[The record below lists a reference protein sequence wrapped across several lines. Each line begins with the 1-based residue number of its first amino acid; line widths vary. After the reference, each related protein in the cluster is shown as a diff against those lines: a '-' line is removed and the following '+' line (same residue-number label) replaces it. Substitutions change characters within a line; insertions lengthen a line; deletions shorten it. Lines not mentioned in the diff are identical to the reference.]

1 MDLGSTIKRLR
12 KEKRLKRKNVAEKA
26 GISITAL
33 YNIENNLSLPTKE
46 NFYAICDA
54 IGMPPYLVLAE
65 CVTIDDVPPKKR
77 EVFNVIWPPVMKYLR
92 GDK

>member
-65 CVTIDDVPPKKR
+65 CVTIDDVPPEKR
-77 EVFNVIWPPVMKYLR
+77 EVFNVIWPPIMAYLK
-92 GDK
+92 GE